1 MAVSIFFANIAKII
15 IIMKNRILLSALA
28 LLTVFAGFA
37 WGQKGHD
44 VVAYIAETHLTP
56 TTKAAVESALDGKS
70 MVYYANWLDDASN
83 TPQYSYSK
91 TWHYKNIDA
100 GIKYEDMPLNPK
112 GDVVTAINEQINKL
126 KSKKLSSEE
135 EALAL
140 KMIIHLVGDI
150 HQPMHMGHLSD
161 LGGNKVYVKYFGRD
175 RKLHGIWDTD
185 LVESVHNWSYT
196 EWQQQIDRLSEDAV
210 KVLCGKTP
218 DDWAKETFHYATM
231 VYDQTPD
238 GAKISYDYLRFARPI
253 IEQQLLYGGIR
264 LADVLN
270 SIYDQEYK

>member
-1 MAVSIFFANIAKII
+1 
-15 IIMKNRILLSALA
+15 MKNRIFLSALA

-44 VVAYIAETHLTP
+44 VVAYIAENHLTP

-100 GIKYEDMPLNPK
+100 GIKYEDMTLNPK
-112 GDVVTAINEQINKL
+112 GDVVTAINEQIAKL

-196 EWQQQIDRLSEDAV
+196 EWQQQIDRLSKEAV

-238 GAKISYDYLRFARPI
+238 GTKVSYDYLRFARPI
-253 IEQQLLYGGIR
+253 IEQQLLYGGSR

-270 SIYDQEYK
+270 SIYDPEYK

>member
-1 MAVSIFFANIAKII
+1 
-15 IIMKNRILLSALA
+15 MKNRFFLSALA
-28 LLTVFAGFA
+28 LLTAFAGFA

-44 VVAYIAETHLTP
+44 VVAYIAEVHLTP
-56 TTKAAVESALDGKS
+56 TTKVAVESALDGKS
-70 MVYYANWLDDASN
+70 IVYYANWLDDASN

-100 GIKYEDMPLNPK
+100 GIKYEDMTLNPK
-112 GDVVTAINEQINKL
+112 GDIVTAINEQISKL
-126 KSKKLSSEE
+126 KSKKLSGEE

-140 KMIIHLVGDI
+140 KMIVHLIGDI

-238 GAKISYDYLRFARPI
+238 GTKVSYDYLRFARPI

-270 SIYDQEYK
+270 SIYDPEYK

>member
-1 MAVSIFFANIAKII
+1 
-15 IIMKNRILLSALA
+15 MKNRIFLSALA

-44 VVAYIAETHLTP
+44 VVAYIAENHLTP

-100 GIKYEDMPLNPK
+100 GIKYEDMTLNPK
-112 GDVVTAINEQINKL
+112 GDVVTAINEQIAKL

-196 EWQQQIDRLSEDAV
+196 EWQQQIDRRSKEAV

-238 GAKISYDYLRFARPI
+238 GTKVSYDYLRFARPI

-270 SIYDQEYK
+270 SIYDPEYK